1 MLKIYLN
8 VIFIKYLKNR
18 NKINILTNK
27 KNNLIIISNKNITI
41 IKVTNNDND
50 DQDIKS
56 ELNIS
61 GKNKKNTKKKLFS
74 IINCIFKVNIN
85 YNFQ

>member
-8 VIFIKYLKNR
+8 VIIIKYLKNR

-27 KNNLIIISNKNITI
+27 KNNLITIRNKNITI

-61 GKNKKNTKKKLFS
+61 GKNKKNTKKINKLYS
-74 IINCIFKVNIN
+74 P
-85 YNFQ
+85 

>member
-8 VIFIKYLKNR
+8 VIIIKYLKNR

-27 KNNLIIISNKNITI
+27 KNHFITISNKNIII

-50 DQDIKS
+50 DQDTKS
-56 ELNIS
+56 EVNIS
-61 GKNKKNTKKKLFS
+61 VKKKFKKN
-74 IINCIFKVNIN
+74 
-85 YNFQ
+85 